1 MIFYW
6 FKIFLTANLQHY
18 FQKIN
23 SKIMYNLLKFNILK
37 DAKTIQKVTIS
48 MRKKAGIPWFKF
60 SGIVHGFWM
69 DPKIL
74 EVFGKFLP

>member
-1 MIFYW
+1 
-6 FKIFLTANLQHY
+6 
-18 FQKIN
+18 
-23 SKIMYNLLKFNILK
+23 MYNLLKFNILK